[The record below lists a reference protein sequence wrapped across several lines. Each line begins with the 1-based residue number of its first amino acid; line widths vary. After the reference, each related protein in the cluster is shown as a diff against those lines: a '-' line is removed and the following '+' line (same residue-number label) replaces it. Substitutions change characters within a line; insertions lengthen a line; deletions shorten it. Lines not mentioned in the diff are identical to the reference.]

1 MWALGIVAGIVTADG
16 YIKNYMEQRG
26 KKANKTY
33 GKVSIKH
40 CQNKGAMYSLGQN
53 RPDLVRKASFVM
65 NGGVAYKWITVRA
78 GKKNVMKCI
87 GYSMLL
93 GGGISNLWDR
103 WKRGYVVDYL
113 HVNVAYIKKLIFNLS
128 DVCIMFG
135 GILIALSQLFGERKK

>member
-1 MWALGIVAGIVTADG
+1 MWALGIVAGIVAADG
-16 YIKNYMEQRG
+16 CIKNYMEQRG
-26 KKANKTY
+26 KQANKTY
-33 GKVSIKH
+33 GKISIKH

-53 RPDLVRKASFVM
+53 RPDLVRKASVVI
-65 NGGVAYKWITVRA
+65 NGGVAYKWMIAR
-78 GKKNVMKCI
+78 GKKKNGMEHI

-135 GILIALSQLFGERKK
+135 GILVVLSQLFGEKRK